1 MINNI
6 NKNISVWRGEQTP
19 PTEYHVWIKSN
30 GSVLINK
37 DGTWFTQISEST
49 NDSVNVCNLCNDGY
63 QPTLATAI
71 QTVSTYLGTEVF
83 HVGYKLRYNEA
94 PVGYDPVWKEY
105 ILTGSRWYWSDN
117 WKLVFTTDLMNN
129 EEIIKSGHLPSYVDD
144 VLEYSSVTK
153 FPIYGE
159 SGKIYVDTSA
169 NKSYRWSGTQ
179 YILIALTDIVTADTM
194 GLMSPEMYNKLEKT
208 ASDLDIHDRQNQAAF
223 AEISTILDKKVGKIV
238 DAKGNIISEGTS
250 VATIPDGTDQQR
262 GLLTPDVYNLVNYLD
277 NSKVDEIKD
286 FQGNVLPK
294 VGTIVTIPN
303 ATTQTAGLMTPDDKE
318 ILNKIQPEFVK
329 DLGLVASTDEGDQM
343 AAKSEI
349 AGNIN
354 ISFIRYR
361 TAGVHAEKVTT
372 IFQWRNG
379 INETAQIKFVDKA
392 QWRRNVTGATGVV
405 GAPTNAFK
413 WERTGAHYLGYDAAS
428 RTLQLQDYNQSVIKT
443 VQLPLAQ
450 NGADNV
456 VDGLI
461 SSEDIASIITK
472 ADFNRQTG
480 EIYLNNKANNRVTSL
495 VIPIAAS
502 DGMGLMSQYDVMEM
516 GTLTN
521 HRNDRNNPHQVTK
534 AQVGLSKVTNDAQV
548 KRSEMGV
555 ANGVALLDSEGKI
568 SSSYLPSYVSDI
580 ITVNSYPDLPTT
592 GEEDK
597 IYVTKDTNLTYRWS
611 GTAYVEISP
620 SIALGETSTTAYA
633 GDKGKNLS
641 NSVYDLKIRVG
652 YGYLDTET
660 LGYAKIGTG
669 DTRVK
674 IVPGADILASVVGQG
689 SSFTISSNTD
699 TASIGYGAS
708 IGQNS
713 ILGAGL
719 SASIN
724 NVTGPNGSTRQGIIL
739 KDINDDNGIKILCRN
754 NGEFLVSTSVY
765 NNDWIDLA
773 RLGKISTMINV
784 SGPSGLS
791 IDPSILT
798 ENSNDSE
805 ISIGTNTTIGS
816 NVIIGSYVKVSTSIE
831 DDGTGYILLG
841 DKTTKIKKGV
851 TIDRNSGS
859 SEQLV
864 HYYTKNDLNS
874 WMIGLN
880 PTPNTT
886 GVQLGEGIIILG
898 TSQLN
903 QPILIKAQNRNNA
916 TALIGA
922 NFNAYS
928 GVTLGSYSSLGN
940 QAKLGDNVEIIQGAS
955 GLTIVSNDY
964 GMTVGT
970 KVSIGNNVSLGN
982 NSWLGQ
988 DSYLA
993 SGSHMGKNSAVR
1005 GNVYIS
1011 TGVQLGEGIIILGTN
1026 QLNQPILIKAQNRN
1040 NATALIGANFNAYSG
1055 VTLGT
1060 NATFGDR
1067 VNLETDVVIKAHTHI
1082 GGEVSIGNNVS
1093 IPNNFN
1099 VADNVLSLGTNVS
1112 VSDTGNEVS
1121 VGDVTISTGIRI
1133 TKNASATTIQNGNG
1147 SDTAGGKLQFGT
1159 GNIIWSGVEIGT
1171 GVHITEDLTSDSTSY
1186 KLGETNQTTIR
1197 KNLNISGNV
1206 DQVDVLLKPSE
1217 GEAGKIKIQDTI
1229 GNANWLT
1236 LENKNNILAGDFY
1249 GGSMSTIWSGAE
1261 IGTGVKITEDLTA
1274 DNTSYKLGETNQVTI
1289 GKNVKLGASLGI
1301 AANSYTLDD
1310 PDINIRIST
1319 IGQATVIYSEVT
1331 IGTGI
1336 QIQDSPA
1343 GGLQIYSPSQGKW
1356 ITISG

>member
-179 YILIALTDIVTADTM
+179 YILIALTDIVTANTM

-208 ASDLDIHDRQNQAAF
+208 ASDLDIHDRQNQVAF

-303 ATTQTAGLMTPDDKE
+303 ATTQTAGLMTPDDKQ

-580 ITVNSYPDLPTT
+580 ITVNSYPNLPTT

-641 NSVYDLKIRVG
+641 NSVYDLKNRVG

-798 ENSNDSE
+798 ESSNDSE

-831 DDGTGYILLG
+831 DDGTGYVLLG

-851 TIDRNSGS
+851 TIDGNSGS
-859 SEQLV
+859 SEQRV

-874 WMIGLN
+874 WMIGTN

-898 TSQLN
+898 TS
-903 QPILIKAQNRNNA
+903 
-916 TALIGA
+916 
-922 NFNAYS
+922 
-928 GVTLGSYSSLGN
+928 
-940 QAKLGDNVEIIQGAS
+940 
-955 GLTIVSNDY
+955 
-964 GMTVGT
+964 
-970 KVSIGNNVSLGN
+970 
-982 NSWLGQ
+982 
-988 DSYLA
+988 
-993 SGSHMGKNSAVR
+993 
-1005 GNVYIS
+1005 
-1011 TGVQLGEGIIILGTN
+1011 

>member
-179 YILIALTDIVTADTM
+179 YILIALTDIVTANTM

-208 ASDLDIHDRQNQAAF
+208 ASDLDIHDRQNQVAF

-262 GLLTPDVYNLVNYLD
+262 GLLTPYVYNLVNYLD

-502 DGMGLMSQYDVMEM
+502 DGMGLISQYDVMEM

-580 ITVNSYPDLPTT
+580 ITVNSYPNLPTT

-641 NSVYDLKIRVG
+641 NSVYDLKNRVG

-798 ENSNDSE
+798 ESSNDSE

-831 DDGTGYILLG
+831 DDGTGYVLLG

-851 TIDRNSGS
+851 TIDGNSGS
-859 SEQLV
+859 SEQRV

-874 WMIGLN
+874 WMIGTN

-898 TSQLN
+898 TS
-903 QPILIKAQNRNNA
+903 
-916 TALIGA
+916 
-922 NFNAYS
+922 
-928 GVTLGSYSSLGN
+928 
-940 QAKLGDNVEIIQGAS
+940 
-955 GLTIVSNDY
+955 
-964 GMTVGT
+964 
-970 KVSIGNNVSLGN
+970 
-982 NSWLGQ
+982 
-988 DSYLA
+988 
-993 SGSHMGKNSAVR
+993 
-1005 GNVYIS
+1005 
-1011 TGVQLGEGIIILGTN
+1011 